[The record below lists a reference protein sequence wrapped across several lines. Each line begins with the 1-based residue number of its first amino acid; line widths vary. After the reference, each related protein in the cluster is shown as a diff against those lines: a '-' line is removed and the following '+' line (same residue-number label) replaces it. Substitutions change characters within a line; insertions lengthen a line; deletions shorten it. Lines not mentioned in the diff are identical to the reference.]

1 MSESLRRGLRV
12 LAALSDEPATASRIA
27 ESHGV
32 SLSTAVRLLQLL
44 TEEGFARRDETG
56 KYHVGS
62 QLLQVAYHVVASMD
76 VREMAA
82 PILRELNTQTGQTV
96 HLGYFENPTVLYVD
110 KYAGRSA
117 VQMYSQIGM
126 PAPLHCTAMGKAVA
140 AFLPEAE
147 RIALAGSLD
156 YRMSTDR
163 TITNAEDYLRELD
176 TVRQQGYALNLGE
189 HEAVVS
195 AIAAPVKQPDGRVQY
210 AIDLAA
216 PNVVV
221 GEDELRAF
229 VPRVLAAAAD
239 IERVLGY

>member
-44 TEEGFARRDETG
+44 AEEGFARRDETG
-56 KYHVGS
+56 RYHVGS
-62 QLLQVAYHVVASMD
+62 QLLQVAYHVVAAMD
-76 VREMAA
+76 VREVAA
-82 PILRELNTQTGQTV
+82 PILRRLNALTGQTV
-96 HLGYFENPTVLYVD
+96 HLGYFENPTVIYVD
-110 KYAGRSA
+110 KYTGSSP
-117 VQMYSQIGM
+117 VQMYSRIGM

-140 AFLPEAE
+140 ASLPEAE
-147 RIALAGSLD
+147 RTALAAGLD
-156 YRMSTDR
+156 YPVSTDR
-163 TITNAEDYLRELD
+163 TITNAQDYLSELE
-176 TVRQQGYALNLGE
+176 TVREQGYALNLGE

-195 AIAAPVKQPDGRVQY
+195 AAAAPIRQPDGRVQY
-210 AIDLAA
+210 AVDLAV

-229 VPRVLAAAAD
+229 VPRVLAAVAD
-239 IERVLGY
+239 IERALGY